1 MDFGFH
7 FGLYGTVHEDVA
19 LAEELGFSHAW
30 LYDTQMIYGDVYAGL
45 CVCAT
50 RTKKIK
56 LGPGVT
62 NPRSRIF
69 PTTASGIATVNLF
82 APGRAV
88 LGIGTGNSTRRAM
101 GFAAVKLAELR
112 ECVEVCR
119 GLLRG
124 ERVRYREGDRE
135 RMIQFLNPPGS
146 LNIRDPIP
154 IYISATGP
162 KALELAGEI
171 GDGVIL
177 WGLTDEALIDYH
189 LRYVRRGA
197 ERAGRNFD
205 DLYVVCMTAHHF
217 TAPGESLDSLRQAT
231 GHLAVSS
238 FNLMAL
244 SCRDD
249 PDVLP
254 AKFRRAIM
262 ACKDAFRQPGASV
275 ETRHLDPYRD
285 YVASLRSEHAA
296 LATEEA
302 IKATTITG
310 TPEEC
315 LETIRRMERAGIHQV
330 AIQPGTVAQAETLKT
345 FAAKIVERY

>member
-7 FGLYGTVHEDVA
+7 FGIYAAVHKDVA
-19 LAEELGFSHAW
+19 LAEERGFTHAW

-45 CVCAT
+45 CACALH
-50 RTKKIK
+50 TKKIK

-82 APGRAV
+82 APGRAI
-88 LGIGTGNSTRRAM
+88 LGIGTGNSTRRSM
-101 GFAAVKLAELR
+101 GFTAVKLSELR

-124 ERVRYREGDRE
+124 ERVLYREGDTR
-135 RMIQFLNPPGS
+135 RMIQFLNPPDS
-146 LNIRDPIP
+146 LNIKDPIP
-154 IYISATGP
+154 IYISANGP

-177 WGLTDEALIDYH
+177 WGLADESLIEYH
-189 LRYVRRGA
+189 LQYVKRAA
-197 ERAGRNFD
+197 EKAGRNFKE
-205 DLYVVCMTAHHF
+205 LYIVCMTAYHF
-217 TAPGESLDSLRQAT
+217 AKPGESLESLQQAA
-231 GHLAVSS
+231 GHLAISS

-244 SCRDD
+244 SCRDN

-254 AKFRRAIM
+254 AQFRSEIM
-262 ACKDAFRQPGASV
+262 ACKDAFRKPGESV
-275 ETRHLDPYRD
+275 ETRHLDPYRE
-285 YVASLRSEHAA
+285 YVASFRKEHAP
-296 LATEEA
+296 LATEKA
-302 IKATTITG
+302 IKAATITG

-315 LETIRRMERAGIHQV
+315 LETIKRMERAGIHQV
-330 AIQPGTVAQAETLKT
+330 AIQPGMVNRQETLAT
-345 FAAKIVERY
+345 FAKHIIERY